1 MALDKK
7 SARLYNNQRR
17 KIAALHG
24 VWRSSVA
31 YVLWEHGAKG
41 SNPFTPTICGPL
53 VKRSKTPPFHGGN
66 RSSSLLGVT
75 TFFENFFT
83 EIKIFMT
90 VKYHIQQLIYIM
102 D

>member
-41 SNPFTPTICGPL
+41 SNPFTPTNIGPRGQA
-53 VKRSKTPPFHGGN
+53 VKTPPFHGGN
-66 RSSSLLGVT
+66 RSSILLEVT
-75 TFFENFFT
+75 
-83 EIKIFMT
+83 IF
-90 VKYHIQQLIYIM
+90 
-102 D
+102 